1 MTDLVLCRSSNVV
14 KYFSWYCANNVLSLS
29 LVISGIY
36 DVRKRMSEYY
46 EYFERF
52 NVLIKCHGT
61 FCPGFICF
69 QFPKGYYFV

>member
-1 MTDLVLCRSSNVV
+1 M
-14 KYFSWYCANNVLSLS
+14 
-29 LVISGIY
+29 ISGIY

-52 NVLIKCHGT
+52 NVLIKWHGT